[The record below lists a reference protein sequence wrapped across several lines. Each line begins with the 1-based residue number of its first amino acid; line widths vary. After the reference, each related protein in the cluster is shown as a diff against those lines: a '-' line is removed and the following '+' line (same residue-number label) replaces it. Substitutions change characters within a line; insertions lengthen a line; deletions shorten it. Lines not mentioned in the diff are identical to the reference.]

1 MTTDI
6 ATLLRNEPDAIEP
19 GVIATG
25 SGFRAV
31 VRHQGEIVWQCPHVH
46 FTDHSAKAC
55 NALAAL
61 LRGAWTP
68 QS

>member
-1 MTTDI
+1 MADI
-6 ATLLRNEPDAIEP
+6 ATQMQQEPDAFEP
-19 GVIATG
+19 ATIASG

-31 VRHQGEIVWQCPHVH
+31 VRRDGDVVWQCPHVH

-61 LRGAWTP
+61 LGAKAA
-68 QS
+68 